1 MPERTRRNKLV
12 SGYDSKSISRT
23 SIDTKIMSAIIQANP
38 LEKLSQE
45 PLPTG
50 DSCVLVIFGASG
62 DLTKRKLIPGLYN
75 LACVGCMN
83 PEFEV
88 LGIGRTPMSSEE
100 FRKKSGE
107 AAAKSKDTRDFSESG
122 WSDFETRLHY
132 IVGDINNPNF
142 YSQLR
147 PRLEKMEK
155 NGSSPNH
162 LFYVS
167 TPASVAGPIIEGLG
181 AAGLNRREHGWTRII
196 LEKPF
201 GRDLESGNVLNDA
214 VHGVFDERAI
224 YRIDHYLG
232 KETVQNILVFRFSNS
247 LFEPVWNR
255 NYIDYVEITA
265 AETVGVES
273 RAAFYEETGALR
285 DMVANHLLQLLALTA
300 MEPPLAFDA
309 DSVREQKVQVFRSI
323 RPMSVEDVARYTVRG
338 QYGSGVIDGRQV
350 PGYRQEPGVNPNSTA
365 ETYAAVRFQIE
376 NWRWAGVPFYI
387 RTGKRLARNLTEIR
401 VHLKPTPQALF
412 ASTSSVIAPNVITIS
427 IQPDEG
433 ISIAFDAKRPGTQ
446 MRTVRVQASFS
457 YEASFGSKGPVA
469 YETLLLDSMRGDAT
483 LFTRRDEVEAEWRI
497 ITPIEEAWAQLP
509 ARGFSNY
516 AAGTDGPASWNEL
529 LKIRGNGSEHSIG

>member
-1 MPERTRRNKLV
+1 
-12 SGYDSKSISRT
+12 
-23 SIDTKIMSAIIQANP
+23 MSAIIQASP

-50 DSCVLVIFGASG
+50 DSCVLIIFGASG

-75 LACVGCMN
+75 LACEGCMN
-83 PEFEV
+83 PQFEV

-100 FRKKSGE
+100 FRKKNGE

-122 WSDFETRLHY
+122 WEDFEQRLHY
-132 IVGDINNPNF
+132 MVGDINDPKF

-147 PRLEKMEK
+147 DRLQEMER

-167 TPASVAGPIIEGLG
+167 TPASIAGPIIEGLG
-181 AAGLNRREHGWTRII
+181 AVGLNRRDHGWTRIV

-201 GRDLESGNVLNDA
+201 GRDLESAQTLNDV
-214 VHGVFDERAI
+214 VHGVFDEKTV

-232 KETVQNILVFRFSNS
+232 KETVQNILVFRFGNS

-265 AETVGVES
+265 AETVGVEN

-300 MEPPLAFDA
+300 MEPPVAFDA

-323 RPMSVEDVARYTVRG
+323 RPMSVGDVARFTARG
-338 QYGSGVIDGRQV
+338 QYGSGTIDGKRV
-350 PGYRQEPGVNPNSTA
+350 PGYRQEPGVNPSSMA
-365 ETYAAVRFQIE
+365 ETYAAVKFHID

-387 RTGKRLARNLTEIR
+387 RTGKHLARNLTEIR

-412 ASTSSVIAPNVITIS
+412 AGISSAIAPNVITIS

-446 MRTVRVQASFS
+446 MRTVTVQANFS
-457 YEASFGSKGPVA
+457 YQGSFRTKGPVA

-497 ITPIEEAWAQLP
+497 ITPIEEAWANLP
-509 ARGFSNY
+509 APAFPNY
-516 AAGTDGPASWNEL
+516 AAGSEGPASWNEL
-529 LKIRGNGSEHSIG
+529 HEIRGSAAEHMISHRD

>member
-1 MPERTRRNKLV
+1 
-12 SGYDSKSISRT
+12 
-23 SIDTKIMSAIIQANP
+23 MSAIIQASP

-45 PLPTG
+45 RLPTG

-75 LACVGCMN
+75 LSCVGCMN

-100 FRKKSGE
+100 FRKKTGE

-122 WSDFETRLHY
+122 WADFQTRLHY
-132 IVGDINNPNF
+132 MAGDINDPKF

-147 PRLEKMEK
+147 VRLEEMQK

-181 AAGLNRREHGWTRII
+181 AVGLNRREHGWTRII

-201 GRDLESGNVLNDA
+201 GRDLESANALNDV
-214 VHGVFDERAI
+214 VHGVFDEKTV

-255 NYIDYVEITA
+255 NFIERVEITA
-265 AETVGVES
+265 AETVGVEN

-300 MEPPLAFDA
+300 MEPPIAFDA

-323 RPMSVEDVARYTVRG
+323 RPMSVEDVARFTARG
-338 QYGSGVIDGRQV
+338 QYGSGVIDGKLV
-350 PGYRQEPGVNPNSTA
+350 PGYRQEPGVEPISIT

-412 ASTSSVIAPNVITIS
+412 ASTPSVIAPNVITIS

-446 MRTVRVQASFS
+446 MRTVTVQANFS
-457 YEASFGSKGPVA
+457 YQASFGSKGPVA

-497 ITPIEEAWAQLP
+497 ITPIEEAWTHLP
-509 ARGFSNY
+509 VPAFPNY
-516 AAGTDGPASWNEL
+516 VAGSEGPTSWHDL
-529 LKIRGNGSEHSIG
+529 LKIRGEIAEQAIGHG